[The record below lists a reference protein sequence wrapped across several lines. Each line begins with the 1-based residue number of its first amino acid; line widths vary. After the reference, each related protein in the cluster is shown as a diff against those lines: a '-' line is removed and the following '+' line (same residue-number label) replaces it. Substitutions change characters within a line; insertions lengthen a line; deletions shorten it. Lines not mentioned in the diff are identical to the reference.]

1 MILNIVLYIGYKS
14 IFSLVLLLKSVLDF
28 DINKSVII
36 SNTILFQGLFGI
48 NIRTNSL
55 IIIIYNDL

>member
-1 MILNIVLYIGYKS
+1 MILSIVLYIGYKS
-14 IFSLVLLLKSVLDF
+14 IFSLVLLLKSALDF